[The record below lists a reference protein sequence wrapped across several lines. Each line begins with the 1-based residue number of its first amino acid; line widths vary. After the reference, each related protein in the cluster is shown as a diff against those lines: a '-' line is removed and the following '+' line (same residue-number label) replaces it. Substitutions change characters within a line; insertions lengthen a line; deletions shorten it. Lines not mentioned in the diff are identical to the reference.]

1 MNLHNTTTNN
11 DKIKINKNRRGEGH
25 IESGVSLKVVEWAE
39 KGV

>member
-1 MNLHNTTTNN
+1 MNLHNTNNNN
-11 DKIKINKNRRGEGH
+11 DQIKINKNQSGEGH